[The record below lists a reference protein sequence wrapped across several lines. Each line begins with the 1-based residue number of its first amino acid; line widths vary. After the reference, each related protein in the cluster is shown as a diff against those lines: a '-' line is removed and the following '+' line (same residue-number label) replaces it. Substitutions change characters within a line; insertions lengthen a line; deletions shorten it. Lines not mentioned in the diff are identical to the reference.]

1 MFTEAIDICVLWQ
14 CSQCGG
20 NTRLIFANIGPTT
33 YFVHASLSSKVVEVV
48 LWYNFHAS
56 TGQNT
61 ESYCQVLKVSGK
73 NALHR

>member
-48 LWYNFHAS
+48 L
-56 TGQNT
+56 
-61 ESYCQVLKVSGK
+61 
-73 NALHR
+73 